1 MKTKR
6 MDNIGFGN
14 LRLDQQPEDFCYGVD
29 AVILAHFAAEN
40 SKNSR
45 RIMDLGT
52 GTGVIPLI
60 LSHKSPQSMI
70 YGLEV
75 QEESYQLAVRNI
87 AQNRLEDRIQIL
99 CGNVKDV
106 ATALHPELRGIM
118 DVVVT
123 NPPYMEYNGG
133 IKNNNPAKTIAR
145 HEIEGD
151 LTDFMTAAARLLK
164 GKGHLFMV
172 HRPSRL
178 VDLFCIARTCGLEPK
193 EIRFVSPKEGEPA
206 NIVLIHLIKGGGKEL
221 KVLPPLFVYGTS
233 GEFTDEIL
241 EIYEK

>member
-1 MKTKR
+1 MKAKR
-6 MDNIGFGN
+6 TDNIGFGN

-29 AVILAHFAAEN
+29 AVILAAFAA
-40 SKNSR
+40 KNCKSCN

-60 LSHKSPQSMI
+60 LSYKSPQSLI

-75 QEESYQLAVRNI
+75 QEESYRLATRNI
-87 AQNRLEDRIQIL
+87 AQNRLDERIRILFGNVKEIGIQLYPEL
-99 CGNVKDV
+99 CGN
-106 ATALHPELRGIM
+106 M

-123 NPPYMEYNGG
+123 NPPYMEINGG

-145 HEIEGD
+145 HEIAGD
-151 LTDFMTAAARLLK
+151 LTDFMSAAARMLK

-178 VDLFCIARTCGLEPK
+178 VDLFCTARSCGLEPK
-193 EIRFVSPKEGEPA
+193 EIRMVSPKDGDSP
-206 NIVLIHLIKGGGKEL
+206 NIVLVHCIKGGGKEL
-221 KVLPPLFVYGTS
+221 KVLPSLSIYDAS
-233 GEFTDEIL
+233 GGFTNEIL